1 MQLREDLRT
10 LRGETMATKDAW
22 VERREV
28 GNDRRGR
35 YLSQKY
41 FSRPDLRQEK
51 RRSKP
56 AR

>member
-41 FSRPDLRQEK
+41 FSHPDLR
-51 RRSKP
+51 
-56 AR
+56 